1 MKAEITEQTETAVTP
16 RAAIK
21 AHNASTHAL
30 GLRSV
35 APHEKAAYR
44 EHAQAL
50 QDSLEP
56 QGALEV
62 LLCERIALTLWRLG
76 RVMAYEAARVGEE
89 FEEEHTALLLGSR
102 HPDAHSAFK
111 AQYPDEDPAKAGLYQ
126 ITPPHLLGPKA
137 ARWELKR
144 TLEHATALS
153 TYGETSEH
161 KEQAQEALEVGE
173 YLLSLAHAWKVESE
187 TLPSLET
194 VDREHWWRI
203 SNELQTAGKLSDKKI
218 LQLIGLTLEPGE
230 TPGDVIYEVEWT
242 PEQFTALLTYLKKR
256 PGVRDAL
263 WSKGLEMRNNGA
275 RAVEV
280 VSRVDTLKERA
291 GATLPPTHSLEKI
304 QRYEAHLE
312 RILKSALNQLE
323 VWQARRRGEAT
334 PLARLEVSGLE

>member
-1 MKAEITEQTETAVTP
+1 MKAEITEQTETALTP
-16 RAAIK
+16 RAAVK

-44 EHAQAL
+44 EHTEAL
-50 QDSLEP
+50 HASLEP
-56 QGALEV
+56 HGALEN

-89 FEEEHTALLLGSR
+89 FEAEHTVLLLGSR
-102 HPDAHSAFK
+102 HPDGYSALK
-111 AQYPDEDPAKAGLYQ
+111 AQYPKEDPLKTGLHQ
-126 ITPPHLLGPKA
+126 MTPPHLLGPEA
-137 ARWELKR
+137 AHWELKR
-144 TLEHATALS
+144 TLEHATALG
-153 TYGETSEH
+153 TYGEHSEH
-161 KEQAQEALEVGE
+161 RERAQEMLEVGE

-194 VDREHWWRI
+194 VNRDHWWRI
-203 SNELQTAGKLSDKKI
+203 SSELQTAGKLSDKKI
-218 LQLIGLTLEPGE
+218 VQLIGLTLEPGDA
-230 TPGDVIYEVEWT
+230 PGDVMYEVEWT

-256 PGVRDAL
+256 PGVAQVL
-263 WSKGLEMRNNGA
+263 WSKGLEMRSNGA

-280 VSRVDTLKERA
+280 VSRVDTLKARA
-291 GATLPPTHSLEKI
+291 GAALPNTYDLEKI

-334 PLARLEVSGLE
+334 PLARLEVSGFE

>member
-1 MKAEITEQTETAVTP
+1 MSSEITEQTETALTP
-16 RAAIK
+16 RAAVK

-44 EHAQAL
+44 EHTEAL
-50 QDSLEP
+50 HASLEP
-56 QGALEV
+56 HGALEN

-89 FEEEHTALLLGSR
+89 FEAEHTALLLGSR
-102 HPDAHSAFK
+102 HPDGYSALK
-111 AQYPDEDPAKAGLYQ
+111 AQYPKEDPLKTGLHQ
-126 ITPPHLLGPKA
+126 MTPPHLLGPEA
-137 ARWELKR
+137 AHWELKR
-144 TLEHATALS
+144 TLEHATALG
-153 TYGETSEH
+153 TYGEHSEQR
-161 KEQAQEALEVGE
+161 ERAQEMLEVGE
-173 YLLSLAHAWKVESE
+173 YLLSLAHAWKVGSDN
-187 TLPSLET
+187 LPSLER
-194 VDREHWWRI
+194 VNRDHWWRI
-203 SNELQTAGKLSDKKI
+203 SSELQTAGKLSDKKI
-218 LQLIGLTLEPGE
+218 VQLIGLTLEPGDA
-230 TPGDVIYEVEWT
+230 PGDIMYEVEWT
-242 PEQFTALLTYLKKR
+242 PEQFTAVLTYLKKR

-263 WSKGLEMRNNGA
+263 WSKGLEMRSNGA

-291 GATLPPTHSLEKI
+291 GATLPHTHNLEKI

-334 PLARLEVSGLE
+334 PLARLEVSGFE